1 MQKTALLKSSIRE
14 IKQSPARFL
23 SILGIIFLGV
33 AFFVGIGAT
42 GPDMIKSADHYY
54 GKTKLA
60 DMSIYSS
67 LGFSAEDKAVL
78 LEEENIQTVN
88 LQYLLDLPLSQKNT
102 VFRFLSL
109 TGKDEL
115 NQLHVVEGQ
124 LPKATNEI
132 LLDSNLSDAKDYQ
145 IGDTFEIL
153 AKDDPKNQLKE
164 HEFKIVGFAQS
175 PEFIDNSKRGNTN
188 VGNGSI
194 SAFAYL
200 LPEAFQMDAY
210 SRMLISFDDLR
221 TEVAYSQNYVDLM
234 NKNKAQV
241 TSLLAP
247 RKQGRLDEI
256 REKALKELNDN
267 QREIDEA
274 NAQIEEGA
282 KQLNDALKTLEAG
295 KKELE
300 AGQQTFDS
308 EMANAEAQIRYQ
320 RDQLVSAQAEL
331 DQQRATLESQQQAL
345 NQQSKELTAAEEQL
359 EPLLAQK
366 ATLEA
371 SLAQLEGVQQ
381 QYGELVVLL
390 DGFAEVPEEAQPSAI
405 EAIKSTASAL
415 SAQLS
420 ASPELSLLAQKA
432 TLEASLAQ
440 LEGVQQQY
448 GELVVLL
455 DGFAE
460 VPEEAQPSAIEAIK
474 STASALSA
482 QLSASP
488 ELSGAFGTFAAEVTV
503 ENIAQTQTVIRSA
516 GDLIEQQRLEVQQ
529 SLTTLATQQQELA
542 AARQALVAGQAQID
556 AGRDALAQGQAEIDR
571 GFEQLNQGEQ
581 TLAEQ
586 RQQGQSELD
595 AARQEFETGQEAYEK
610 EAQAFQ
616 KLQDETLPDL
626 KAAQRT
632 IDQEREK
639 LDELEPATFTYVLRD
654 DNPGYLEYEE
664 NANRISSIAT
674 VFPTI
679 FFLIAALVS
688 LTTMGRMIEEK
699 RTEIGTY
706 KALGYKNSE
715 VSLKFIIYSLTA
727 GLTGTL
733 LGLLVG
739 FYLFPTIIINAY
751 GQLYNMTEFPT
762 PWYLSYSLI
771 GLAVGL
777 FCTVGISMIVLRVDL
792 MSSPATLLRPKAPK
806 AGKTILLERIQPL
819 WRRLNFNQK
828 VTMRNLFRYKSR
840 MFMTVFGIAGCTAMI
855 LTGFGLKNS
864 ISDIV
869 PIQFNEVWRYQGIVT
884 FDEEA
889 STQAIEEYQ
898 AAVSQLDLL
907 SATLGMTSEN
917 LTVAQTG
924 KASQEVTVYV
934 PENPAELSD
943 FVSFTERKTGEVYA
957 LGDNGVII
965 NEKLAKLFQLA
976 IGDTIE
982 LKNGD
987 NEIFEVTISGI
998 TENYVGHFAYFSPT
1012 YYEEIFGE
1020 IPTYNSEL
1028 LLFSEALT
1036 KEQENQIANDLMKQD
1051 RVLNVTF
1058 LSDSSTALD
1067 DTTEILNIVVWLL
1080 IISAGLLAFIVLYNL
1095 NNINISERIRELS
1108 TIKVLGFYNKEVT
1121 MYIYRENIFL
1131 TLFGIIAGLFLG
1143 QILHGYVLATVEL
1156 DMLMFSPEIHLLSY
1170 LYSSLITLFF
1180 TIIVGFVMYQKLK
1193 HVDMIEALKSND

>member
-1 MQKTALLKSSIRE
+1 MQKTALLKTSIRE

-102 VFRFLSL
+102 VFRFLGL

-153 AKDDPKNQLKE
+153 AKDDPENQLKE

-247 RKQGRLDEI
+247 RKHGRLDEI

-420 ASPELSLLAQKA
+420 ASPELS
-432 TLEASLAQ
+432 
-440 LEGVQQQY
+440 
-448 GELVVLL
+448 
-455 DGFAE
+455 
-460 VPEEAQPSAIEAIK
+460 
-474 STASALSA
+474 
-482 QLSASP
+482 
-488 ELSGAFGTFAAEVTV
+488 GAFGTFAAEVTV
-503 ENIAQTQTVIRSA
+503 ENIAETQTVIHSA

-586 RQQGQSELD
+586 RQPGQSELD

-639 LDELEPATFTYVLRD
+639 LDELEPATFTLLLRD

-924 KASQEVTVYV
+924 KPSQEVTVYV

-1108 TIKVLGFYNKEVT
+1108 TIKVLGFYDKEVT

-1143 QILHGYVLATVEL
+1143 RILHGYVLATVEL

>member
-109 TGKDEL
+109 TGKDKL

-153 AKDDPKNQLKE
+153 AKDDPENQLKE

-390 DGFAEVPEEAQPSAI
+390 DGFA
-405 EAIKSTASAL
+405 K
-415 SAQLS
+415 
-420 ASPELSLLAQKA
+420 
-432 TLEASLAQ
+432 
-440 LEGVQQQY
+440 
-448 GELVVLL
+448 
-455 DGFAE
+455 

-503 ENIAQTQTVIRSA
+503 ENIAETQTVIRSA

-529 SLTTLATQQQELA
+529 SLTTLATQQQELV

-639 LDELEPATFTYVLRD
+639 LDELEPATFTLLLRD

-1143 QILHGYVLATVEL
+1143 RILHGYVLATVEL

>member
-1 MQKTALLKSSIRE
+1 MQKTALLKTSIRE

-153 AKDDPKNQLKE
+153 AKDDPENQLKE

-345 NQQSKELTAAEEQL
+345 NQQSKVLTAAEEQL
-359 EPLLAQK
+359 EP
-366 ATLEA
+366 
-371 SLAQLEGVQQ
+371 
-381 QYGELVVLL
+381 
-390 DGFAEVPEEAQPSAI
+390 
-405 EAIKSTASAL
+405 
-415 SAQLS
+415 
-420 ASPELSLLAQKA
+420 LLAQKA

-503 ENIAQTQTVIRSA
+503 ENIAETQTVIRSA

>member
-1 MQKTALLKSSIRE
+1 MQKTALLKTSIRE

-54 GKTKLA
+54 EKTKLA

-132 LLDSNLSDAKDYQ
+132 LLDSNLSDGKDYQ

-420 ASPELSLLAQKA
+420 ASPELS
-432 TLEASLAQ
+432 
-440 LEGVQQQY
+440 
-448 GELVVLL
+448 
-455 DGFAE
+455 
-460 VPEEAQPSAIEAIK
+460 
-474 STASALSA
+474 
-482 QLSASP
+482 
-488 ELSGAFGTFAAEVTV
+488 GAFGIFAAEVTV

-529 SLTTLATQQQELA
+529 SLTTLATQQQELV
-542 AARQALVAGQAQID
+542 AARHALVAGQAQID
-556 AGRDALAQGQAEIDR
+556 AGRDALVQGQAEIDR

-595 AARQEFETGQEAYEK
+595 AAWQEFETGQEAYEK

-943 FVSFTERKTGEVYA
+943 FVSFTDRKTGEVYA

-982 LKNGD
+982 LENGD
-987 NEIFEVTISGI
+987 NEIFEVNISGI

-1108 TIKVLGFYNKEVT
+1108 TIKVLGFYDKEVT

>member
-1 MQKTALLKSSIRE
+1 MQKTALLKTSIRE

-124 LPKATNEI
+124 LPKAPNEI

-153 AKDDPKNQLKE
+153 AKDDPENQLKE

-420 ASPELSLLAQKA
+420 ASPELS
-432 TLEASLAQ
+432 
-440 LEGVQQQY
+440 
-448 GELVVLL
+448 
-455 DGFAE
+455 
-460 VPEEAQPSAIEAIK
+460 
-474 STASALSA
+474 
-482 QLSASP
+482 
-488 ELSGAFGTFAAEVTV
+488 GAFGTFAAEVTV
-503 ENIAQTQTVIRSA
+503 ENIAETQTVIRSA

-556 AGRDALAQGQAEIDR
+556 AGRDVLAQGQAEIDR

-639 LDELEPATFTYVLRD
+639 LDELEPATFTLLLRD

-924 KASQEVTVYV
+924 KPSQEVTVYV

-1143 QILHGYVLATVEL
+1143 RILHGYVLATVEL

>member
-1 MQKTALLKSSIRE
+1 MQKTALLKTSIRE

-153 AKDDPKNQLKE
+153 AKDDPENQLKE

-420 ASPELSLLAQKA
+420 ASPELS
-432 TLEASLAQ
+432 
-440 LEGVQQQY
+440 
-448 GELVVLL
+448 
-455 DGFAE
+455 
-460 VPEEAQPSAIEAIK
+460 
-474 STASALSA
+474 
-482 QLSASP
+482 
-488 ELSGAFGTFAAEVTV
+488 GAFGTFAAEVTV
-503 ENIAQTQTVIRSA
+503 ENIAETQTVIRSA

-639 LDELEPATFTYVLRD
+639 LDELEPATFTLLLRD

-934 PENPAELSD
+934 PENTAELSD

-1143 QILHGYVLATVEL
+1143 RILHGYVLATVEL

>member
-1 MQKTALLKSSIRE
+1 MQKTALLKTSIRE

-153 AKDDPKNQLKE
+153 AKDDPENQLKE

-415 SAQLS
+415 SAQL
-420 ASPELSLLAQKA
+420 
-432 TLEASLAQ
+432 T
-440 LEGVQQQY
+440 
-448 GELVVLL
+448 
-455 DGFAE
+455 
-460 VPEEAQPSAIEAIK
+460 
-474 STASALSA
+474 
-482 QLSASP
+482 ASP

-503 ENIAQTQTVIRSA
+503 ENIAETQTVIRSA

-639 LDELEPATFTYVLRD
+639 LDELEPATFTLLLRD

-987 NEIFEVTISGI
+987 NEIFEVNISGI

>member
-1 MQKTALLKSSIRE
+1 MQKTALLKTSIRE

-153 AKDDPKNQLKE
+153 AKDDPENQLKE
-164 HEFKIVGFAQS
+164 HEYKIVGFAQS

-420 ASPELSLLAQKA
+420 ASPELS
-432 TLEASLAQ
+432 
-440 LEGVQQQY
+440 
-448 GELVVLL
+448 
-455 DGFAE
+455 
-460 VPEEAQPSAIEAIK
+460 
-474 STASALSA
+474 
-482 QLSASP
+482 
-488 ELSGAFGTFAAEVTV
+488 GAFGTFAAEVTV
-503 ENIAQTQTVIRSA
+503 ENIAETQTVIRSA

-556 AGRDALAQGQAEIDR
+556 AGRDALAQGKAEIDR

-777 FCTVGISMIVLRVDL
+777 FCTLGISMIVLRVDL

-1143 QILHGYVLATVEL
+1143 RILHGYVLATVEL

>member
-1 MQKTALLKSSIRE
+1 MQKTALLKTSIRE

-153 AKDDPKNQLKE
+153 AKDDPENQLKE

-420 ASPELSLLAQKA
+420 ASPELS
-432 TLEASLAQ
+432 
-440 LEGVQQQY
+440 
-448 GELVVLL
+448 
-455 DGFAE
+455 
-460 VPEEAQPSAIEAIK
+460 
-474 STASALSA
+474 
-482 QLSASP
+482 
-488 ELSGAFGTFAAEVTV
+488 GAFGIFAAEVTV

-1143 QILHGYVLATVEL
+1143 RILHGYVLATVEL

>member
-1 MQKTALLKSSIRE
+1 MQKTALLKTSIRE

-153 AKDDPKNQLKE
+153 AKDDPENQLKE

-371 SLAQLEGVQQ
+371 SL
-381 QYGELVVLL
+381 
-390 DGFAEVPEEAQPSAI
+390 
-405 EAIKSTASAL
+405 T
-415 SAQLS
+415 
-420 ASPELSLLAQKA
+420 
-432 TLEASLAQ
+432 Q

-503 ENIAQTQTVIRSA
+503 ENIAETQTVIRSA

-556 AGRDALAQGQAEIDR
+556 AGRDALVQGQAEIDR

-639 LDELEPATFTYVLRD
+639 LDELEPATFTLLLRD

-884 FDEEA
+884 FDQEA

-1143 QILHGYVLATVEL
+1143 RILHGYVLATVEL

>member
-1 MQKTALLKSSIRE
+1 MQKTALLKTSIRE

-67 LGFSAEDKAVL
+67 LGFSTEDKAVL

-124 LPKATNEI
+124 LPKAPNEI

-153 AKDDPKNQLKE
+153 AKDDPENQLKE

-420 ASPELSLLAQKA
+420 ASPELS
-432 TLEASLAQ
+432 
-440 LEGVQQQY
+440 
-448 GELVVLL
+448 
-455 DGFAE
+455 
-460 VPEEAQPSAIEAIK
+460 
-474 STASALSA
+474 
-482 QLSASP
+482 
-488 ELSGAFGTFAAEVTV
+488 GAFGTFAADVTV
-503 ENIAQTQTVIRSA
+503 ENIAETQTVIRSA

-556 AGRDALAQGQAEIDR
+556 VGRDALAQGQAEIDR

-639 LDELEPATFTYVLRD
+639 LDELEPATFTLLLRD

-943 FVSFTERKTGEVYA
+943 FVSFTERKMGEVYA

>member
-1 MQKTALLKSSIRE
+1 MQKTALLKTSIRE

-115 NQLHVVEGQ
+115 NQLHVVVGQ

-153 AKDDPKNQLKE
+153 AKDDPENQLKE

-420 ASPELSLLAQKA
+420 ASPELS
-432 TLEASLAQ
+432 
-440 LEGVQQQY
+440 
-448 GELVVLL
+448 
-455 DGFAE
+455 
-460 VPEEAQPSAIEAIK
+460 
-474 STASALSA
+474 
-482 QLSASP
+482 
-488 ELSGAFGTFAAEVTV
+488 GAFGTFAAEVTV

-556 AGRDALAQGQAEIDR
+556 AGRDVLAQGQAEIDR

-639 LDELEPATFTYVLRD
+639 LDELEPATFTLLLRD

-1143 QILHGYVLATVEL
+1143 RILHGYVLATVEL

>member
-1 MQKTALLKSSIRE
+1 MQKTALLKTSIRE

-153 AKDDPKNQLKE
+153 AKDDPENQLKE

-420 ASPELSLLAQKA
+420 ASPELS
-432 TLEASLAQ
+432 
-440 LEGVQQQY
+440 
-448 GELVVLL
+448 
-455 DGFAE
+455 
-460 VPEEAQPSAIEAIK
+460 
-474 STASALSA
+474 
-482 QLSASP
+482 
-488 ELSGAFGTFAAEVTV
+488 GAFGTFAAEVTV

-529 SLTTLATQQQELA
+529 SLTTLAAQQQELA

-639 LDELEPATFTYVLRD
+639 LDELEPATFTLLLRD

-924 KASQEVTVYV
+924 KPSQEVTVYV

-943 FVSFTERKTGEVYA
+943 FVSFTDRKTGEVYA

-1143 QILHGYVLATVEL
+1143 RILHGYVLATVEL

>member
-1 MQKTALLKSSIRE
+1 MQKTALLKTSIRE

-153 AKDDPKNQLKE
+153 AKDDPENQLKE

-420 ASPELSLLAQKA
+420 ASPELS
-432 TLEASLAQ
+432 
-440 LEGVQQQY
+440 
-448 GELVVLL
+448 
-455 DGFAE
+455 
-460 VPEEAQPSAIEAIK
+460 
-474 STASALSA
+474 
-482 QLSASP
+482 
-488 ELSGAFGTFAAEVTV
+488 GAFGTFAAEVTV
-503 ENIAQTQTVIRSA
+503 ENIAETQTVIRSA

-556 AGRDALAQGQAEIDR
+556 AGRDALAQGKAEIDR

-639 LDELEPATFTYVLRD
+639 LDELEPATFTLLLRD

-1143 QILHGYVLATVEL
+1143 RILHGYVLATVEL

>member
-1 MQKTALLKSSIRE
+1 M
-14 IKQSPARFL
+14 
-23 SILGIIFLGV
+23 
-33 AFFVGIGAT
+33 
-42 GPDMIKSADHYY
+42 
-54 GKTKLA
+54 
-60 DMSIYSS
+60 
-67 LGFSAEDKAVL
+67 
-78 LEEENIQTVN
+78 
-88 LQYLLDLPLSQKNT
+88 
-102 VFRFLSL
+102 
-109 TGKDEL
+109 
-115 NQLHVVEGQ
+115 
-124 LPKATNEI
+124 
-132 LLDSNLSDAKDYQ
+132 DSNLSDAKDYQ

-153 AKDDPKNQLKE
+153 AKDDPENQLKE

-420 ASPELSLLAQKA
+420 ASPELS
-432 TLEASLAQ
+432 
-440 LEGVQQQY
+440 
-448 GELVVLL
+448 
-455 DGFAE
+455 
-460 VPEEAQPSAIEAIK
+460 
-474 STASALSA
+474 
-482 QLSASP
+482 
-488 ELSGAFGTFAAEVTV
+488 GAFGTFAAEVTV

-556 AGRDALAQGQAEIDR
+556 AGRDVLAQGQAEIDR

-869 PIQFNEVWRYQGIVT
+869 PIQFNEVWRFQGIVT

-943 FVSFTERKTGEVYA
+943 FVSFTDRKTGEVYA

>member
-1 MQKTALLKSSIRE
+1 MQKTALLKTSIRE

-124 LPKATNEI
+124 LPKAKNEI

-153 AKDDPKNQLKE
+153 AKDDPENQLKE

-194 SAFAYL
+194 TAFAYL

-274 NAQIEEGA
+274 NAQIEKGA

-390 DGFAEVPEEAQPSAI
+390 DGFAEVP
-405 EAIKSTASAL
+405 K
-415 SAQLS
+415 
-420 ASPELSLLAQKA
+420 
-432 TLEASLAQ
+432 
-440 LEGVQQQY
+440 
-448 GELVVLL
+448 
-455 DGFAE
+455 
-460 VPEEAQPSAIEAIK
+460 EAQPSAIEAIK

-488 ELSGAFGTFAAEVTV
+488 ELSGAFATFAAEVTV
-503 ENIAQTQTVIRSA
+503 ENIAETQTVIRSA

-771 GLAVGL
+771 GFAVGL

-943 FVSFTERKTGEVYA
+943 FVSFTDRKTGEVYA

-987 NEIFEVTISGI
+987 NEIFEVNISGI

-1170 LYSSLITLFF
+1170 LYSSLITIFF

>member
-1 MQKTALLKSSIRE
+1 MQKTALLKTSIRE

-153 AKDDPKNQLKE
+153 AKDDPENQLKE

-420 ASPELSLLAQKA
+420 ASPELS
-432 TLEASLAQ
+432 
-440 LEGVQQQY
+440 
-448 GELVVLL
+448 
-455 DGFAE
+455 
-460 VPEEAQPSAIEAIK
+460 
-474 STASALSA
+474 
-482 QLSASP
+482 
-488 ELSGAFGTFAAEVTV
+488 GAFGTFAAEVTV
-503 ENIAQTQTVIRSA
+503 ENIAETQTVIRSA

-529 SLTTLATQQQELA
+529 SLTTLATQQQELV

-556 AGRDALAQGQAEIDR
+556 AGRDALVQGQAEIDR

-626 KAAQRT
+626 KAAQRR

-943 FVSFTERKTGEVYA
+943 FVSFTDRKTGEVYA

-987 NEIFEVTISGI
+987 NEIFEVNISGI